1 RGDMTQP
8 RLGLEARSYE
18 RLADAVDQVIHCA
31 ASTRFDL
38 SLADARRE
46 NVQSTAHV
54 LALCRT
60 IRSRGRA
67 GRFDHVST
75 AFVAGRRTG
84 TVGEDEL
91 DAGQTFRNTYEQTK
105 LEAERLCRA
114 AGDEVPVAIHRPSI
128 VVGRETSGETTSYKA
143 AYGPMRL
150 LVNAY

>member
-1 RGDMTQP
+1 MTSRTILITGATGFLGRELLRHLLAGHRADGFVALVRAPDDLALERRRHALLANVPASDAQRVRVVRGDMTEP

-60 IRSRGRA
+60 IRSRG
-67 GRFDHVST
+67 
-75 AFVAGRRTG
+75 
-84 TVGEDEL
+84 
-91 DAGQTFRNTYEQTK
+91 
-105 LEAERLCRA
+105 
-114 AGDEVPVAIHRPSI
+114 
-128 VVGRETSGETTSYKA
+128 
-143 AYGPMRL
+143 
-150 LVNAY
+150 